1 MSRQRSLFLTLFLV
15 TTPVPA
21 LAESNDFAGL
31 VDIGGG
37 RKMYLECR
45 GTGVPAVVIVA
56 GGKASADDW
65 TVSAPGSM
73 NVFSAVAEFTRVC
86 AYDRP
91 GTPVGEAPSRS
102 DPVAQPTT
110 AANSVAD
117 LHALLGAA
125 GIATPVVL
133 VGHSYG
139 GLVVRLYAMTHPG
152 EVAGMVL
159 VDALSEGLR
168 AAETPDEWAIQ
179 RVLLEGDLTESLKLY
194 PDLERGDADR
204 SFDQLLAAAPLKPMP
219 LVVLSADHPWGPLV
233 PGMIA
238 DGLLPADVPPDFGY
252 VTDRAQKEAQAKLAA
267 LVPGA
272 KHITDTDSGHEIH
285 KDQPQ
290 LVIDSIRDVV
300 DAVRESKAWLVPRF
314 EPAPCPKVQGAEA
327 LADASCGYLVVPEN
341 RSQATGR
348 TIRLFVATYP
358 ARSPEKRPDPVVFL
372 AGGPGDISP
381 WDVNELIAADFIRDR
396 DIVLMAQRGTWLS
409 EPALTCASIDDF
421 NRELLG
427 LRFYSEA
434 TKRAH
439 LAATEACH
447 RELAATGADL
457 SAYNSTESAADFADL
472 RTVLG
477 YAAWNVYG
485 LSYGSYLAQTLMR
498 DHPDGIRSVVLDSV
512 LPTTYTVAAN
522 WEITRSGFD
531 NLFQACAAEPA
542 CNAAHPHLEETFTGL
557 VNKLEA
563 EPLTITVSDPA
574 TGEDL
579 EVVLD
584 GGALVDWLRNQNYAV
599 PLLQAAPNRIDGLAA
614 NRAASI
620 EAIAKSRVERAPPS
634 DPDVPA
640 ISYGL
645 ALGVSCREDYPFATP
660 EDLAA
665 AGQKA
670 FPDYP
675 ASIRDQGVG
684 GWAYFNEDCRDVW
697 KVPAAPEAMHQP
709 VASSIPTLLISGS
722 FDTLTSLAGAEAA
735 AASLSDATIISIPGI
750 GHVVAPKSPCAQ
762 AVIVSFLADPHAPD
776 TSCVAGLKPQPFAAP
791 ESP

>member
-1 MSRQRSLFLTLFLV
+1 MSGQRSLFLTLFLAA
-15 TTPVPA
+15 TAVPA
-21 LAESNDFAGL
+21 LAESN
-31 VDIGGG
+31 
-37 RKMYLECR
+37 
-45 GTGVPAVVIVA
+45 
-56 GGKASADDW
+56 
-65 TVSAPGSM
+65 
-73 NVFSAVAEFTRVC
+73 
-86 AYDRP
+86 
-91 GTPVGEAPSRS
+91 
-102 DPVAQPTT
+102 
-110 AANSVAD
+110 
-117 LHALLGAA
+117 
-125 GIATPVVL
+125 
-133 VGHSYG
+133 
-139 GLVVRLYAMTHPG
+139 
-152 EVAGMVL
+152 
-159 VDALSEGLR
+159 
-168 AAETPDEWAIQ
+168 
-179 RVLLEGDLTESLKLY
+179 
-194 PDLERGDADR
+194 
-204 SFDQLLAAAPLKPMP
+204 
-219 LVVLSADHPWGPLV
+219 
-233 PGMIA
+233 
-238 DGLLPADVPPDFGY
+238 
-252 VTDRAQKEAQAKLAA
+252 
-267 LVPGA
+267 
-272 KHITDTDSGHEIH
+272 
-285 KDQPQ
+285 
-290 LVIDSIRDVV
+290 
-300 DAVRESKAWLVPRF
+300 VPRF
-314 EPAPCPKVQGAEA
+314 EPAPCPKMPGAEA
-327 LADASCGYLVVPEN
+327 LAEASCGYLVVPEN
-341 RSQATGR
+341 RSQATAH

-358 ARSPEKRPDPVVFL
+358 APAPEKRSDPVVFL
-372 AGGPGDISP
+372 AGGPGDIGP
-381 WDVNELIAADFIRDR
+381 WDVDAFVVADFIRDR

-409 EPALTCASIDDF
+409 EPALTCAAIDDF

-427 LRFYSEA
+427 LRFYAEA

-439 LAATEACH
+439 LAATAACH

-477 YAAWNVYG
+477 HAAWNVYG

-522 WEITRSGFD
+522 WEITRSGFA
-531 NLFQACAAEPA
+531 NLFHACAAEPA
-542 CNAAHPHLEETFTGL
+542 CNAAHPGLEETFTAL

-563 EPLTITVSDPA
+563 EPLRINVKDPA

-579 EVVLD
+579 DVVLD

-599 PLLQAAPNRIDGLAA
+599 PLLQAAPNGIDGLAA
-614 NRAASI
+614 QRAATI
-620 EAIAKSRVERAPPS
+620 EAIARSRVERAPPS
-634 DPDVPA
+634 DPEAPA

-697 KVPAAPEAMHQP
+697 KVPAAPAALHRP
-709 VASSIPTLLISGS
+709 VASTIPTLLISGT

-735 AASLSDATIISIPGI
+735 AAKLSDATVISIPGI

-776 TSCVAGLKPQPFAAP
+776 TSCVDGLRPQPFAPP